1 VVIYYGIYDIYCVNL
16 IRNEQELLAIL
27 KVLRY
32 TSRGI
37 SVNREYENIYLIVGI
52 VEFFELRV

>member
-1 VVIYYGIYDIYCVNL
+1 MVSYYRIYDIYCVNL

-32 TSRGI
+32 TGRRI
-37 SVNREYENIYLIVGI
+37 SVNWKYENRYLTVGI
-52 VEFFELRV
+52 VDF